1 MKKFFEEYGFVILAA
16 IVVILLIAMAT
27 PIGTLIRSNVSHIVE
42 SFGEK
47 TTQKPDYAMREYQ
60 AKDVIEVAGK
70 KLTIMENLGND
81 KYLVLAEY
89 QSYNKGFNT
98 QEKGSV
104 YENSTVDN
112 YLNNDYYNKL
122 PETIKNAIVEQN
134 ISQNFYSSGLENEQN
149 SDYKYQQHNSC
160 PADQTRC
167 WTVPV
172 NGETNYLWGNNN
184 WKKYNAVSGKSG
196 AYAFNGNLNHFENIG
211 ERKVFLPSADELRNI
226 VNYNDSKEMEDF
238 LQTKTNPYYMWL
250 RDAYGSSALYA
261 YCCSRSL
268 GGSCVWDTDF
278 SVRPAFVLDLSKV
291 GYEKVK

>member
-42 SFGEK
+42 SFGGK
-47 TTQKPDYAMREYQ
+47 TTQKLDYAMKEYQ

-98 QEKGSV
+98 QEKGNV

-112 YLNNDYYNKL
+112 YLNNDYYNNL
-122 PETIKNAIVEQN
+122 PETIKKAIVEQN
-134 ISQNFYSSGLENEQN
+134 ISQAEYNTEGTLKLNDEWVPDGMPQSGRSGYYSFDFS
-149 SDYKYQQHNSC
+149 KYIDSKSIG
-160 PADQTRC
+160 TR
-167 WTVPV
+167 
-172 NGETNYLWGNNN
+172 
-184 WKKYNAVSGKSG
+184 
-196 AYAFNGNLNHFENIG
+196 
-211 ERKVFLPSADELRNI
+211 RVFLPSVKELSNVVNVNDE
-226 VNYNDSKEMEDF
+226 KEMDTF
-238 LQTKTNPYYMWL
+238 LKDSNGNRYHMWL
-250 RDAYGSSALYA
+250 RDKYGSYALFANYFT
-261 YCCSRSL
+261 RSL
-268 GGSCVWDTDF
+268 SNGYVWNIYF